1 MFAKTLR
8 TLSAAL
14 VAAAALAPSAHALW
28 PDHVDQAHDWVFAPY
43 INVNYNDYGQPA
55 SIWTDAAGDLHALTR
70 CGSFT
75 ALLLKAA
82 YPGVIDDAVLSALTG
97 SNSPYADQWFT
108 AIDTQ
113 KKDATSQIGFTKRTS
128 MANLQE
134 GDILAAKYPVGS
146 DDTGHVMTVESVTL
160 NGAGITLPSDRA
172 VPGVATVDR
181 YEVTVYDSTKEA
193 HGKYASNPKWDSRY
207 RRENLGVTYWITDSG
222 IGRGT
227 IVVYANPA
235 NGAIVS
241 WAWNVSAT
249 TTSYYYSVTPP
260 VGSTYPQREMVAG
273 FLSGPGL

>member
-1 MFAKTLR
+1 MLAKTLR

-14 VAAAALAPSAHALW
+14 VAAAAFAPSAHALW
-28 PDHVDQAHDWVFAPY
+28 PDHVDQARDWVFVPY
-43 INVNYNDYGQPA
+43 IEIAYNDYGHPA
-55 SIWTDAAGDLHALTR
+55 SITTDAAGKLHAFTR

-82 YPGVIDDAVLSALTG
+82 YPGVIDDTVLTALTG

-113 KKDATSQIGFTKRTS
+113 KKDAASQIGFTQRNS
-128 MANLQE
+128 MADVE
-134 GDILAAKYPVGS
+134 TGDIFAAVYPVGT
-146 DDTGHVMTVESVTL
+146 DDTGHVMTVESIVRT
-160 NGAGITLPSDRA
+160 GTGITLPTDKA

-193 HGKYASNPKWDSRY
+193 HGKYTSNPKWDSRY
-207 RRENLGVTYWITDSG
+207 RRDILGITTWINDTG

-227 IVVYANPA
+227 IAVFANPS

-241 WAWNVSAT
+241 WAWNVSPT
-249 TTSYYYSVTPP
+249 TASYYYSVSPP
-260 VGSTYPQREMVAG
+260 AGSAYPRREMVVG

>member
-14 VAAAALAPSAHALW
+14 VAAAAFAPSAHALW
-28 PDHVDQAHDWVFAPY
+28 PDHVDQAHGWVFVPN
-43 INVNYNDYGQPA
+43 IEVNYNDYGHPA

-82 YPGVIDDAVLSALTG
+82 YPGVIDDAVLTALTG

-113 KKDATSQIGFTKRTS
+113 KKDAASQIGFTRRTS
-128 MANLQE
+128 MAQLQE

-160 NGAGITLPSDRA
+160 SGAGITLPADKA

-207 RRENLGVTYWITDSG
+207 RRDVLGITIWIDDKG

-241 WAWNVSAT
+241 WAWNVSPT
-249 TTSYYYSVTPP
+249 TPSYYYSVTPP
-260 VGSTYPQREMVAG
+260 AGSTYPRREMVAG